1 MNMSKNDMA
10 NIERIKKSMNR
21 SAILNELQ
29 RCVEKS
35 FDKSE
40 WDVWFRGT
48 YLGTIKRNGNASYSV
63 ISCKGNHC
71 GNVSNYM
78 QALARYIDSTSV
90 VLLKEEIA
98 KLKSWV
104 DEITKD
110 PEIREW
116 GLREPKTLWQKVK
129 GWFK

>member
-1 MNMSKNDMA
+1 MNTMSNV
-10 NIERIKKSMNR
+10 ERIKKSMNR
-21 SAILNELQ
+21 PAILNELQ

-35 FDKSE
+35 FDGTE

-48 YLGTIKRNGNASYSV
+48 YLGTIKRNSTSSYSV

-90 VLLKEEIA
+90 VLLKEE
-98 KLKSWV
+98 LKNLQHWI
-104 DEITKD
+104 DKITET
-110 PEIREW
+110 PEIRSW
-116 GLREPKTLWQKVK
+116 GLRKPKTLWQKIK